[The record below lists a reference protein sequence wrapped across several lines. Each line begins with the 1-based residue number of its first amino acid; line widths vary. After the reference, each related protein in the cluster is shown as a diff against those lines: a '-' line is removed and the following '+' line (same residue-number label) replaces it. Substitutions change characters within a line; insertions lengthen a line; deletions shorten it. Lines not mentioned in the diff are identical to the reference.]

1 MENFFVY
8 FYSKKNPSEFLVE
21 QRVKSNEQQA
31 KSNDQRVKSNVQNV
45 TSNDQNITS
54 NEPKGMKNKQKV
66 TSNKQ
71 KVTSN
76 EQKVTSNEQRA
87 KRSTSEKSKEGYSLK
102 VDIQYPK
109 NLHNV
114 QNDLLFL
121 PERIK
126 IEKVEKLVANLRD
139 NNE

>member
-21 QRVKSNEQQA
+21 QRVESNEQQA
-31 KSNDQRVKSNVQNV
+31 KSNDQRVKTNVQNV

-54 NEPKGMKNKQKV
+54 NEPKGMK
-66 TSNKQ
+66 SKQ

-87 KRSTSEKSKEGYSLK
+87 KSSSSEKSKEGYSLK
-102 VDIQYPK
+102 VDNQYPK

-114 QNDLLFL
+114 QNDLPFL

>member
-54 NEPKGMKNKQKV
+54 NEPKGVKNK
-66 TSNKQ
+66 
-71 KVTSN
+71 
-76 EQKVTSNEQRA
+76 QKVTSNEQRA
-87 KRSTSEKSKEGYSLK
+87 KSSTSEKSKEGYSLK

-114 QNDLLFL
+114 QNDLPFL